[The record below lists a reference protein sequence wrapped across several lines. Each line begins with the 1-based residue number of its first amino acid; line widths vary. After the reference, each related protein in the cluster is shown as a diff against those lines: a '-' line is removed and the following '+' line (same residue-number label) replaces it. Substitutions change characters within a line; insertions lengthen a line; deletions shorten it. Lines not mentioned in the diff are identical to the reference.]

1 MSDSNGTGRAWVY
14 GDNIDTDQL
23 APIHSY
29 KNMEAEEGCK
39 FCLEPL
45 DPNFAS
51 AVKIGDIF
59 VAGNNMG
66 IGSSREQAPLHLKL
80 LGIRAVLAKSFARIF
95 YRNTLN
101 FGVPALVCAEVDR
114 INTGDELRVDAL
126 KGRIENLNTGETLEC
141 EPLPDHLMAM
151 IADGGLLAHL
161 KIKLKREA

>member
-1 MSDSNGTGRAWVY
+1 MSDELEIGRAWVY

-23 APIHSY
+23 APIKSY
-29 KNMEAEEGCK
+29 KNMEAEQGCK
-39 FCLEPL
+39 FCLEAL
-45 DPNFAS
+45 DPDFAG
-51 AVKIGDIF
+51 AVLDGDIF

-101 FGVPALVCAEVDR
+101 FGLPALVCADVDR
-114 INTGDELRVDAL
+114 INAFDELRVDAL
-126 KGRIENLNTGETLEC
+126 AGKVENLSTGETLDC
-141 EPLPDHLMAM
+141 EPLPEHLMAM

-161 KIKLKREA
+161 KNKLNRED

>member
-1 MSDSNGTGRAWVY
+1 MSSSQETGRAWVY

-45 DPNFAS
+45 DPDFAA
-51 AVKIGDIF
+51 AVETGDIF

-80 LGIRAVLAKSFARIF
+80 LGIQAVLAKSFARIF

-101 FGVPALVCAEVDR
+101 FGVPALVCAAVDR
-114 INTGDELRVDAL
+114 ITTGDDLRVDPL
-126 KGRIENLNTGETLEC
+126 KGRVEILTTGDTLEC
-141 EPLPDHLMAM
+141 EPLPEHLMAM
-151 IADGGLLAHL
+151 IADGGLMPHL
-161 KIKLKREA
+161 KNKLS